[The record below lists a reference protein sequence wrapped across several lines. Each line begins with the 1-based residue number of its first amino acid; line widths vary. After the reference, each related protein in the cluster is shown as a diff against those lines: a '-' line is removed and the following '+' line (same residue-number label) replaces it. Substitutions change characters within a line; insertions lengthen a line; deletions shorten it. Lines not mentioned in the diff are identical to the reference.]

1 MSAED
6 GDSSLQGELQRL
18 AAELERLGVP
28 IPEVPPEAPDLD
40 LNRLGERE
48 RAVARPLLC
57 GHDVATI
64 ARLEGI
70 SPHTVLNHLKS
81 IRQKLGARSL
91 IELVCR
97 LWSYKSVV

>member
-57 GHDVATI
+57 GHEVATL

-97 LWSYKSVV
+97 LGSYKSVV